1 MMPEM
6 SYIYEKKPDP
16 ITLDVYPAEGQT
28 SICVMYD
35 RKTPKNSPV
44 RQTKFKCSDDAT
56 KIEISIGESDTAYEF
71 WVHCDKKPAS
81 VTVDA
86 EGWYYGP
93 GCFYGSDTIS
103 TVNIKLP
110 KACTG
115 GTIRVMK

>member
-1 MMPEM
+1 MC
-6 SYIYEKKPDP
+6 
-16 ITLDVYPAEGQT
+16 T
-28 SICVMYD
+28 
-35 RKTPKNSPV
+35 
-44 RQTKFKCSDDAT
+44 
-56 KIEISIGESDTAYEF
+56 ESDTAYEF

-81 VTVDA
+81 VTVDSKELARLDTKAAYDAAA